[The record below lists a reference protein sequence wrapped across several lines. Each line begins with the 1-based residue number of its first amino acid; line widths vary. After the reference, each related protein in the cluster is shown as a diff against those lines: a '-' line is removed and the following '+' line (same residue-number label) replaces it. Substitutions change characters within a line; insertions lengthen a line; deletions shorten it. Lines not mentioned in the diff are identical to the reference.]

1 LRGYVMRTIALTVLG
16 TLLASM
22 TVVVES
28 RPASAQ
34 TVDAPISHMGEP
46 SASLG
51 QVALSTKPGQ
61 GAAAPEAVGVIID
74 YEGATGVNLPD
85 GSAEVLEDVREVL
98 ADDLDASIDPP
109 VAESVAELESG
120 LFAVELENLESEAA
134 LAEIVDLLGDTPG
147 VASVEPDWL
156 ISVNLED
163 VAVDGADDV
172 GNTGTRFVTTESVQ
186 WGAEWG
192 LDRIDQPGLP
202 LDSSY
207 SYQFSGDGVRVY
219 VVDTGVRS
227 SHSELAGRVVSG
239 YTSIDDGR
247 GWEDCNGHGTH
258 VAGTIAGELYGVAK
272 DATIVPVRVLDCAG
286 SGSNSTVI
294 DGLNWVL
301 ADVRRNPSFDAVVN
315 MSLGGPI
322 HEGLDN
328 TVLELVSAGVTVVV
342 ASGNEGQNSCY
353 SSPARV
359 AAALTVNAS
368 TIVDQDASFS
378 NYGSCSDLYAPG
390 VSIRSAWFT
399 SDSASASLS
408 GTSMAAPHVAG
419 VAAQTLEV
427 NPGISPSAVASL
439 ILENAT
445 NIGFYEVDGDP
456 DGLLFGGFLSPDETG
471 EEYTS
476 APTPNIMGNLNVGAV
491 LEAVVGTWVPA
502 PTSFTYQWRRDGG
515 DIASATAST
524 YTLTA
529 DDLGA
534 RMSVVVVPVK
544 SGYASTTRTSAD
556 TGAVDY
562 GIFLTSP
569 VPTITGSAVLGQ
581 TLTADVG
588 VWSPELT
595 GVAYQWLVNGAV
607 IRGATGSTYVVKSR
621 DVGRQVSVRVTGS
634 RVSYLSTVR
643 ESTRTTALGR

>member
-1 LRGYVMRTIALTVLG
+1 
-16 TLLASM
+16 
-22 TVVVES
+22 
-28 RPASAQ
+28 
-34 TVDAPISHMGEP
+34 
-46 SASLG
+46 
-51 QVALSTKPGQ
+51 
-61 GAAAPEAVGVIID
+61 
-74 YEGATGVNLPD
+74 
-85 GSAEVLEDVREVL
+85 
-98 ADDLDASIDPP
+98 
-109 VAESVAELESG
+109 
-120 LFAVELENLESEAA
+120 
-134 LAEIVDLLGDTPG
+134 
-147 VASVEPDWL
+147 
-156 ISVNLED
+156 
-163 VAVDGADDV
+163 
-172 GNTGTRFVTTESVQ
+172 
-186 WGAEWG
+186 
-192 LDRIDQPGLP
+192 
-202 LDSSY
+202 
-207 SYQFSGDGVRVY
+207 
-219 VVDTGVRS
+219 
-227 SHSELAGRVVSG
+227 
-239 YTSIDDGR
+239 
-247 GWEDCNGHGTH
+247 
-258 VAGTIAGELYGVAK
+258 
-272 DATIVPVRVLDCAG
+272 
-286 SGSNSTVI
+286 
-294 DGLNWVL
+294 
-301 ADVRRNPSFDAVVN
+301 
-315 MSLGGPI
+315 
-322 HEGLDN
+322 
-328 TVLELVSAGVTVVV
+328 
-342 ASGNEGQNSCY
+342 
-353 SSPARV
+353 
-359 AAALTVNAS
+359 
-368 TIVDQDASFS
+368 
-378 NYGSCSDLYAPG
+378 
-390 VSIRSAWFT
+390 
-399 SDSASASLS
+399 
-408 GTSMAAPHVAG
+408 MAAPHVAG

-643 ESTRTTALGR
+643 ESTRTSTVLAGFSFDSSPVPTITGSAVVGQTLTADVGVWSPELTGVAYQWLVNGAVIRGATGSTYVVKSRDVGRQVSVRVTGSRVSYLSTVRESTRTTALGR